1 MSETKFPEGIFAKEG
16 NVGFVTA
23 KLSFKTEEFIK
34 YLKANTNEKGYCNID
49 VLKSKKGGLYCSL
62 NDWKPVEQNNTSG
75 PQSNIKAF
83 ESQPNS
89 AQDGDLPF

>member
-34 YLKANTNEKGYCNID
+34 YLKANTNDKGYCNID

-62 NDWKPVEQNNTSG
+62 NDWKPNNTG
-75 PQSNIKAF
+75 IPQGFTSPVTPNVTPTEESN
-83 ESQPNS
+83 
-89 AQDGDLPF
+89 DLPF